1 MIQYLI
7 YFNFVLYL
15 VAFAISLRRN
25 GNFNTI
31 LVGLTYMAPLVP
43 FGLTPG
49 NEARFLV
56 VSLLNTIFGI
66 IELVIFV
73 RTVKSGDVNF
83 DKEFFQQLTG
93 HVLPIIFALL
103 GFSFLARAIEVP
115 FSWMALTIITIL
127 FIFGCVMRVVAVSQ
141 LGKTGFKF
149 DIVFRENQKLKTTQ
163 LYGLMRHPS
172 YTAMMIVI
180 LAYAVTAHSWVFGLV
195 GMLSAWFGFQ
205 YRIHYEEKALA
216 KQFGDEYQDYR
227 GSTGMWFPK
236 LKA

>member
-1 MIQYLI
+1 MIPALI

-15 VAFAISLRRN
+15 IVFAISLSRN

-43 FGLTPG
+43 LGMTPG
-49 NEARFLV
+49 NEARFLI

-73 RTVKSGDVNF
+73 RTVKPGDVKF
-83 DKEFFQQLTG
+83 DAEFFQQLTG
-93 HVLPIIFALL
+93 HVLPIILALL
-103 GFSFLARAIEVP
+103 GLSFLARATEVP
-115 FSWMALTIITIL
+115 VTWMELAIISVL
-127 FIFGCVMRVVAVSQ
+127 FGFGCIMRVVAVSQ

-163 LYGLMRHPS
+163 LYSLMRHPS

-180 LAYAVTAHSWVFGLV
+180 LAYAVTAHSWSLGII
-195 GMLSAWFGFQ
+195 GMISAWFGFQ
-205 YRIHYEEKALA
+205 YRIYYEEKALA
-216 KQFGDEYQDYR
+216 EQFGEEYRDYR
-227 GSTGMWFPK
+227 ASTGMWLPIKF
-236 LKA
+236 

>member
-1 MIQYLI
+1 MIQNLIHFNFILYLI
-7 YFNFVLYL
+7 VFV
-15 VAFAISLRRN
+15 ISLLRN

-43 FGLTPG
+43 LGLTPG
-49 NEARFLV
+49 NEARFLI

-73 RTVKSGDVNF
+73 RTVKPGDVTF
-83 DKEFFQQLTG
+83 DKVFFQQLTG

-103 GFSFLARAIEVP
+103 GLSFIARAVEVP
-115 FSWMALTIITIL
+115 ISSTELMILTTL
-127 FIFGCVMRVVAVSQ
+127 FTFGCVLRVVAVSQ
-141 LGKTGFKF
+141 LGKIGFKF

-180 LAYAVTAHSWVFGLV
+180 LAYAVVAHSWMFGV
-195 GMLSAWFGFQ
+195 MGMISAWFGFQ
-205 YRIHYEEKALA
+205 YRIYHEEKALA
-216 KQFGDEYQDYR
+216 EQFGEEYQGYR
-227 GSTGMWFPK
+227 NSTGMWLPIK
-236 LKA
+236 

>member
-15 VAFAISLRRN
+15 IVFAISLLRN

-31 LVGLTYMAPLVP
+31 LVGMTYMAPLVP
-43 FGLTPG
+43 LGMTPG
-49 NEARFLV
+49 NEARFLI

-73 RTVKSGDVNF
+73 RTVKPGDVSF
-83 DKEFFQQLTG
+83 DKVFFQQLTG
-93 HVLPIIFALL
+93 HVLPIILALL
-103 GFSFLARAIEVP
+103 GLSFLARATEFPISRME
-115 FSWMALTIITIL
+115 LTIITAL
-127 FIFGCVMRVVAVSQ
+127 FIFGCVLRVIAVSQ

-180 LAYAVTAHSWVFGLV
+180 LAYAVTAHSWIFGLV
-195 GMLSAWFGFQ
+195 GMVSAWFGFQ
-205 YRIHYEEKALA
+205 YRIYYEEKALA
-216 KQFGDEYQDYR
+216 EQFGEEYRDYR
-227 GSTGMWFPK
+227 ASTGMWLPIK
-236 LKA
+236 I